1 MRFPLTGA
9 VLPRVIWLDTTSSTN
24 AALRELVTREGD
36 RVPHGT
42 LVITAAQ
49 TEGRGRAGRG
59 WITPPGTALA
69 ASVLLRPTGSALAPS
84 WVPLIAG
91 SAVTRALQPL
101 FGPGL
106 RVGVKWP
113 NDVHVRDESEAVA
126 GRPGQKLCGILSE
139 MLPDGSI
146 IVGMGINLLIPE
158 WELPTERA
166 TSVLAAGGEVGAAER
181 IDETDAAGIEL
192 ADRVLSE
199 LGSQL
204 LVLAARSVS
213 DPESVTRQV
222 RRDSLTLGTEVR
234 VHLPGGEV
242 VDGLATSLD
251 ENGALVVDRPT
262 LGRLIVSAAD
272 VEHLR

>member
-1 MRFPLTGA
+1 M
-9 VLPRVIWLDTTSSTN
+9 PRVEWLDTSPSTN
-24 AALRELVTREGD
+24 ASLREWVAREGEG
-36 RVPHGT
+36 VPHGT
-42 LVITAAQ
+42 LLVTAAQ

-69 ASVLLRPTGSALAPS
+69 VSVLLRPQGLRLAPS

-91 SAVTRALQPL
+91 SAVTRALQPM
-101 FGPGL
+101 FGAGL

-113 NDVHVRDESEAVA
+113 NDVHVRDEADAMA
-126 GRPGQKLCGILSE
+126 GRPGLKLCGILSE

-146 IVGMGINLLIPE
+146 VVGMGINLLIPE
-158 WELPTERA
+158 WELPTDRA
-166 TSVLAAGGEVGAAER
+166 TSVLAAGGDVGEAER
-181 IDETDAAGIEL
+181 LDDSDAAGMAL

-199 LGSQL
+199 VGSQL
-204 LVLAARSVS
+204 LALVARATS

-222 RRDSLTLGTEVR
+222 RRDSLTLGAQVR
-234 VHLPGGEV
+234 VHLPGGDL
-242 VDGLATSLD
+242 VDGLASALD

-262 LGRLIVSAAD
+262 LGQLIVSAAD